1 MAALELGEIIVF
13 LVPDGDERGSETGKG
28 EGKGSQSR
36 CVNECVPSVGN

>member
-28 EGKGSQSR
+28 RKGSQSR